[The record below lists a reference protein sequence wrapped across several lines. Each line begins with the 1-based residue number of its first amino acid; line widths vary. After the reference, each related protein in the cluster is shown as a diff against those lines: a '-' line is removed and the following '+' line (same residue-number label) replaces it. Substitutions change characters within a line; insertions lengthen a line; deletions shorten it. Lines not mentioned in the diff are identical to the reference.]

1 MNESREDAIPSET
14 VFSQPVLIEAQ
25 EEAEDLKRPPHQ
37 IKPAPLIPIP
47 VSQEPFSHVLIEC
60 VGPDPF
66 PESKSGLQVVS
77 EVDDVHVHSYA
88 HSSPVVDFEA
98 EITYVV
104 ENSKVMSN
112 PEMLL
117 SHLSDSERNDAEK
130 FLLQEFCQFPEGC
143 GTDHISCA
151 EGSVHKV
158 DVEGSGP
165 LKQHLRGLP
174 LERKLR
180 LLLNFSEAVTLL
192 IDRLKKGVKF
202 KISVTC
208 ETEFQNQLTF
218 LERFRNKNQR
228 LFRWSLVLQP
238 YGLKVTH
245 IKGKDNIIVDAL
257 SRT

>member
-1 MNESREDAIPSET
+1 MAASKFDVNEFLREELT
-14 VFSQPVLIEAQ
+14 VDNLRKLFKAELKIVAQ
-25 EEAEDLKRPPHQ
+25 TLNVDVDVKCASSN
-37 IKPAPLIPIP
+37 A
-47 VSQEPFSHVLIEC
+47 C
-60 VGPDPF
+60 
-66 PESKSGLQVVS
+66 

-88 HSSPVVDFEA
+88 HSSPDVDFEA

-180 LLLNFSEAVTLL
+180 LLPNFSEAVTLL

-228 LFRWSLVLQP
+228 LFRWSLILQP